1 MKITIEI
8 NVDEDDMK
16 EAVAMGWNQRY
27 GDDEYEASDIK
38 KIESKDDILSA
49 FPFLSS
55 DCITI
60 REIRK

>member
-8 NVDEDDMK
+8 NVDENEMK
-16 EAVAMGWNQRY
+16 EAVSTGWNQRI

-55 DCITI
+55 ECITI
-60 REIRK
+60 KEIRR